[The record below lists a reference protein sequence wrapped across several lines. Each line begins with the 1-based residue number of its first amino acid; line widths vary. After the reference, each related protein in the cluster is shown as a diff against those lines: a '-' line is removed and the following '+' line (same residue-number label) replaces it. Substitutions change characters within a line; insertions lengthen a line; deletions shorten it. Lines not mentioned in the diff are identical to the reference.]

1 MERNNMEKLMMTL
14 LMLTI
19 FFVAQ
24 QQVVAD
30 AAMVAKLQPEKS
42 IGTCAKTCGFRCI
55 KELAPP
61 KIAVCFALCMIECK
75 FGPSQVVYNC
85 TKDCAKAIIHS
96 NLGAV
101 GTTYADKVVAASKD
115 NGGKGIHLGFIEQE
129 VVIMAEDVIINNTG
143 PIPSIQLSDRVHNQI
158 DHNMRNIIIFRQ
170 SRDGVLSHV
179 DKKCSEINLYGPW
192 VVVDNHRKQMSLNEH
207 NGNKLNEMGEKMK
220 GSHFAALASKNIDEQ
235 GSNDHGTGLGQ
246 LIQNN
251 SMAYMAS
258 NPDKRKKCGTMGS
271 RPVEVISMVKG
282 QTPKVCG
289 SYAKSD
295 NRISNNYPNYGEQES
310 RIVVDRKRI
319 PMFKV
324 VEWVQGA
331 QARVDAIGKQ
341 VEEIVGLVE
350 PHFSGCVRDNVI
362 AKLGFLNTY
371 RIETNGF
378 SGGFWLLWDDS
389 IKEFLFTTGLIDLG
403 FQGPPFTGVC
413 GNLHQ
418 RLDRC
423 LVNEC
428 WFDYYNEA
436 FVQHLDQLG
445 SDHRPLLFCLMD
457 VEKVQINRS
466 FHFILAWQEHSQFS
480 EFIQTTWACDVNLVA
495 NLDSFCTKIEEW
507 NVDTF
512 GHIG

>member
-1 MERNNMEKLMMTL
+1 MVRMKNEN
-14 LMLTI
+14 
-19 FFVAQ
+19 VA
-24 QQVVAD
+24 
-30 AAMVAKLQPEKS
+30 M
-42 IGTCAKTCGFRCI
+42 G
-55 KELAPP
+55 
-61 KIAVCFALCMIECK
+61 
-75 FGPSQVVYNC
+75 N
-85 TKDCAKAIIHS
+85 
-96 NLGAV
+96 
-101 GTTYADKVVAASKD
+101 DKVVAASKD
-115 NGGKGIHLGFIEQE
+115 NGGK
-129 VVIMAEDVIINNTG
+129 
-143 PIPSIQLSDRVHNQI
+143 
-158 DHNMRNIIIFRQ
+158 
-170 SRDGVLSHV
+170 
-179 DKKCSEINLYGPW
+179 
-192 VVVDNHRKQMSLNEH
+192 DNHRKQMSLNEH

-251 SMAYMAS
+251 SM
-258 NPDKRKKCGTMGS
+258 
-271 RPVEVISMVKG
+271 
-282 QTPKVCG
+282 
-289 SYAKSD
+289 
-295 NRISNNYPNYGEQES
+295 
-310 RIVVDRKRI
+310 
-319 PMFKV
+319 
-324 VEWVQGA
+324 
-331 QARVDAIGKQ
+331 
-341 VEEIVGLVE
+341 
-350 PHFSGCVRDNVI
+350 
-362 AKLGFLNTY
+362 
-371 RIETNGF
+371 
-378 SGGFWLLWDDS
+378 
-389 IKEFLFTTGLIDLG
+389 EFLFTTGLIDLG